1 MLKRGTDGQKAR
13 LMFEMLQ
20 QNLTVQ
26 FYSLAN
32 FGQLIKVPQTDITS
46 AKKLFV
52 DPDNQP
58 ITEEEFIKV
67 YLRLHKYNAL
77 FKWVDDLNKPYKGL
91 DDGKENEAIYN
102 KRMAASKKIRAA
114 LPPEVEK
121 LVSSLALEDNV
132 IEGFRLTYLELI
144 KDKPTVNNVHDLSTI
159 IRQYDIQ
166 EPLATLLAEK
176 TVKNGEI
183 TLYTFIEVFA
193 VLTQYNQTK
202 RRNELL
208 FSLYAQP
215 QKNGQ
220 IIKMYFLNRWS

>member
-1 MLKRGTDGQKAR
+1 M
-13 LMFEMLQ
+13 
-20 QNLTVQ
+20 
-26 FYSLAN
+26 
-32 FGQLIKVPQTDITS
+32 
-46 AKKLFV
+46 
-52 DPDNQP
+52 
-58 ITEEEFIKV
+58 
-67 YLRLHKYNAL
+67 
-77 FKWVDDLNKPYKGL
+77 
-91 DDGKENEAIYN
+91 
-102 KRMAASKKIRAA
+102 
-114 LPPEVEK
+114 
-121 LVSSLALEDNV
+121 
-132 IEGFRLTYLELI
+132 ELI

-208 FSLYAQP
+208 FSLYAQT